1 MNGRCQG
8 AQDTLFLPVGL
19 KLKARDE
26 EIGQTWLPMA
36 PAIVHMAS
44 VLFPHPGLADHY
56 PPQLYPVESPCSRA
70 VPALQNIASSLW
82 GSHQTLISPC
92 PFWAP
97 ACYSPQGCSSFTVW
111 GGALPCTDLRLVS
124 GPSSRFG
131 HNLGSFAVI
140 FLHGKSQR

>member
-36 PAIVHMAS
+36 PAIVHMAN

-56 PPQLYPVESPCSRA
+56 PPQLPPVESPCSMA
-70 VPALQNIASSLW
+70 VPALQNMPNSLW
-82 GSHQTLISPC
+82 VVIR
-92 PFWAP
+92 
-97 ACYSPQGCSSFTVW
+97 CSSVPVLPEPQPAFPRKDALHSPVW
-111 GGALPCTDLRLVS
+111 GGALPCIGLCLLS
-124 GPSSRFG
+124 GPSSWLG
-131 HNLGSFAVI
+131 HNLGSFAII